1 MLFTILLIILFLVLF
16 VPTLALSVIARILSI
31 FSFKGKKN
39 SVHRGGGQQHGNTK
53 YNTDN
58 NDVGKRKGKK
68 IFDKNE
74 GEYVDFE
81 EIK

>member
-1 MLFTILLIILFLVLF
+1 MLFTILLLILFFVLL
-16 VPTLALSVIARILSI
+16 VPTLFMSLITRILSI
-31 FSFKGKKN
+31 FKFKDKE
-39 SVHRGGGQQHGNTK
+39 
-53 YNTDN
+53 
-58 NDVGKRKGKK
+58 NDVHHPHDGEHETQTYDTFERRNRKKGKK

>member
-1 MLFTILLIILFLVLF
+1 MLFTILLLILFFVLF
-16 VPTLALSVIARILSI
+16 VPTFVMSLITRILSI
-31 FSFKGKKN
+31 FKFRDKGN
-39 SVHRGGGQQHGNTK
+39 SMHHSRGGERDSHTYDTYDSGN
-53 YNTDN
+53 
-58 NDVGKRKGKK
+58 RKKSKK